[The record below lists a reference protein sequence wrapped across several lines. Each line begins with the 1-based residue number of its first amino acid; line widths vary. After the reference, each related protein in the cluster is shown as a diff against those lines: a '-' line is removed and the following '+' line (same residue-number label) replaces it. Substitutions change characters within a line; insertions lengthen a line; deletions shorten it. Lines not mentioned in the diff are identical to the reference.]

1 MKWNA
6 SGCDVYLALRMFYLS
21 FRAVI
26 PKLPKK
32 PSCQRARAPRVA
44 SAPRGDLRY
53 ARACLCLPRVA
64 NMGFYIHTKKACLR
78 PFFTFPVPG
87 IGIRVSNSSWEQQTE
102 LQPTEIMTGHANP
115 HALRENQLHFSG
127 FLR

>member
-1 MKWNA
+1 VKWNA

-26 PKLPKK
+26 PPKK

-44 SAPRGDLRY
+44 SAPRGDLLLREGVS
-53 ARACLCLPRVA
+53 LPATGRQYGILYPHEESV
-64 NMGFYIHTKKACLR
+64 FKA
-78 PFFTFPVPG
+78 FFTFPVPG
-87 IGIRVSNSSWEQQTE
+87 IGIRISNSSWEQQTE

>member
-1 MKWNA
+1 
-6 SGCDVYLALRMFYLS
+6 MFYLS

-26 PKLPKK
+26 PPKK

-44 SAPRGDLRY
+44 SAPRGDLLLREGVS
-53 ARACLCLPRVA
+53 LPATGRQYGILYPHEESVFKA
-64 NMGFYIHTKKACLR
+64 FFHFPCPGNRDSGFELFLGAAD
-78 PFFTFPVPG
+78 
-87 IGIRVSNSSWEQQTE
+87 E